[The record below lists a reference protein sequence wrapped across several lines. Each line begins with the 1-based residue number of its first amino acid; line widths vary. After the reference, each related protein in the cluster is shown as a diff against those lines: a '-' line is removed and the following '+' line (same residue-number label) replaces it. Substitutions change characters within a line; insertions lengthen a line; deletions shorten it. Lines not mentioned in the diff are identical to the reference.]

1 MRKRSVRKGI
11 TMIASSM
18 LALSMVACSSVKPA
32 ETKESAS
39 SSPATVQNT
48 AAPSKAPVKI
58 KYATYRVGT
67 HVSAAAEK
75 KILDE
80 FKKKYNGEIEL
91 QVEEIPGDQAYV
103 DKIKVLAA
111 SKDLPDVVEGKN
123 GLNDLLIKGNLATPL
138 NEYLE
143 ADTAWKAEVGN
154 DAINSNSRDG
164 KVWSIANGA
173 QLIGYFY
180 NKELFEKAGVKPA
193 ATWDEFLTNLEK
205 IKTTTGTAPIAM
217 MTGEN
222 AWTTN
227 LLLGAIVGTS
237 GDAGNKFMNTPFSKN
252 FETPEFIE
260 GLKKIQT
267 ILQKYTTKDALGA
280 GYANAANNFLQ
291 GKAAIIANG
300 PWMISDFSDKTKAL
314 EGFDK
319 KVGVAMYPNS
329 GMFSS
334 FEVGYMLTAKDKETK
349 EAAIKLL
356 KFLTDAHA
364 QQINLELS
372 STMPLTVNVKPSDE
386 FKQKNPL
393 FMANVELGGQAKN
406 KFANLDALNFANV
419 TEAWKTLY
427 PELNFNKATAEE
439 IAKRLSNTAEKNK

>member
-1 MRKRSVRKGI
+1 MI
-11 TMIASSM
+11 TSGM
-18 LALSMVACSSVKPA
+18 LVLSMAACSSVKTVD
-32 ETKESAS
+32 TKESAS
-39 SSPATVQNT
+39 PSPTAATAQNT
-48 AAPSKAPVKI
+48 AEPKKAPVKI

-80 FKKKYNGEIEL
+80 FKKKYSGEIDL

-111 SKDLPDVVEGKN
+111 SSDLPDVVEGKN

-143 ADTAWKAEVGN
+143 ADTSWKDEVGS
-154 DAINSNSRDG
+154 DAIKSNSRDG

-180 NKELFEKAGVKPA
+180 NKELFDKAGVKPA
-193 ATWDEFLTNLEK
+193 ATWDEFIANLDK
-205 IKTTTGTAPIAM
+205 IKTTTGVAPMAM

-237 GDAGNKFMNTPFSKN
+237 GDAGNKFMNTPFPKS
-252 FETPEFIE
+252 FEAPEFIE

-314 EGFDK
+314 EGFDS

-334 FEVGYMLTAKDKETK
+334 FEVGYMLTAKNKETK
-349 EAAIKLL
+349 DAAIKLL
-356 KFLTDAHA
+356 KFLTNAHA

-372 STMPLTVNVKPSDE
+372 STMPLTANVKPSDE

-393 FMANVELGGQAKN
+393 FMASVELGGQAKS
-406 KFANLDALNFANV
+406 KFANLDSINFANV
-419 TEAWKTLY
+419 TDAWKTFY

-439 IAKRLSNTAEKNK
+439 IAKKLSAIAEKNK

>member
-1 MRKRSVRKGI
+1 M
-11 TMIASSM
+11 TMITSGM
-18 LALSMVACSSVKPA
+18 LALSLVACSSVKTI
-32 ETKESAS
+32 ETKESPS
-39 SSPATVQNT
+39 PSPAAVQNT
-48 AAPSKAPVKI
+48 VEPKKAPVKI

-80 FKKKYNGEIEL
+80 FKKKYNGEIDL
-91 QVEEIPGDQAYV
+91 QIEEIPGDQAYV

-143 ADTAWKAEVGN
+143 GDAAWKAEVGN
-154 DAINSNSRDG
+154 EAIKSNSRDG

-180 NKELFEKAGVKPA
+180 NRELFDKAGVKPA
-193 ATWDEFLTNLEK
+193 ATWDEFLANLEK
-205 IKTTTGTAPIAM
+205 IKTSTGIAPLAM

-237 GDAGNKFMNTPFSKN
+237 GDAGNKFMNTPFPKN

-334 FEVGYMLTAKDKETK
+334 YEVGYMLTAKDKETK
-349 EAAIKLL
+349 DAAIKLL

-406 KFANLDALNFANV
+406 KFANLDSLNFANV

-439 IAKRLSNTAEKNK
+439 IAKKLSTTGEKNK

>member
-1 MRKRSVRKGI
+1 MRKRFVREGI
-11 TMIASSM
+11 TIVASGM
-18 LALSMVACSSVKPA
+18 LALSMVGCSSVKTV
-32 ETKESAS
+32 ETKESPS
-39 SSPATVQNT
+39 SNPATVQNT
-48 AAPSKAPVKI
+48 TEPSKAPVKI

-143 ADTAWKAEVGN
+143 ADAAWKAEIGS
-154 DAINSNSRDG
+154 DAIKSNSRDG

-180 NKELFEKAGVKPA
+180 NKELFDKAGVKPA

-205 IKTTTGTAPIAM
+205 IKATTGTAPLAM

-237 GDAGNKFMNTPFSKN
+237 GDAGNKFMNTPFPQS
-252 FETPEFIE
+252 FDAPEFIE

-334 FEVGYMLTAKDKETK
+334 FEVGYLLTAKNKETK
-349 EAAIKLL
+349 DAAMKLL

-439 IAKRLSNTAEKNK
+439 MAKKLSTIAEKNK

>member
-1 MRKRSVRKGI
+1 MI
-11 TMIASSM
+11 TSGM
-18 LALSMVACSSVKPA
+18 LALSLVACSSVKTI
-32 ETKESAS
+32 ETKESPS
-39 SSPATVQNT
+39 PSPAAVQNT
-48 AAPSKAPVKI
+48 VEPKKAPVKI

-80 FKKKYNGEIEL
+80 FKKKYNGEIDL
-91 QVEEIPGDQAYV
+91 QIEEIPGDQAYV

-143 ADTAWKAEVGN
+143 GDAAWKAEVGN
-154 DAINSNSRDG
+154 EAIKSNSRDG

-180 NKELFEKAGVKPA
+180 NRELFDKAGVKPA
-193 ATWDEFLTNLEK
+193 ATWDEFLANLEK
-205 IKTTTGTAPIAM
+205 IKTSTGIAPLAM

-222 AWTTN
+222 AWTTK
-227 LLLGAIVGTS
+227 LLLGAIVGTI
-237 GDAGNKFMNTPFSKN
+237 GDEGNKFMNTPFPKN

-334 FEVGYMLTAKDKETK
+334 YEVGYMLTAKDKETK
-349 EAAIKLL
+349 DAAIKLL

-406 KFANLDALNFANV
+406 KFANLDSLNFANV

-439 IAKRLSNTAEKNK
+439 IAKKLSTTGEKNK